1 MSPASAPGPSVGAP
15 NAKSPTSRKR
25 KRGRHAVACESCHR
39 RKQRCNGSRPCFNC
53 ERRGVGASCSYGHL
67 EDDGEKQAPRT
78 RPPMTTSP
86 AVNLATPVSPTST
99 PRIPAREAD
108 GPDEAS
114 SSSSRAI
121 PSRSSSGGGR
131 RQANDSGQDQASE
144 DPVGNLFKSRDAPS
158 FFGSSYFGPQ
168 AAAKI
173 IQAPAPELSSGLPS
187 KAQAGSTHS
196 FRDEGGPFSQIWEL
210 LGLLPRKKSTV
221 DRLTD
226 CFLNELNWAIDAVHP
241 TSFKAKYDT
250 FWSRKFGFDDFA
262 TIDLRWLA
270 LLFVVMAYG
279 VLLDCPKQ
287 RNREVQREVHETS
300 QRFYWA
306 ARRAIVIAPTF
317 YGESTDLVRAG
328 VLVTRYLIYTRRVP
342 ESWLTTSFAMRMA
355 QAQGMHIDG
364 ERWRLPRKETET
376 RRRLWSNL
384 YMLDKTIA
392 LALGRPFAIV
402 DQQCLVKQASNVWLD
417 ELDDDDEA
425 ARVPEAPLSEPTASV
440 FSRLA
445 HELAVVVGKIQERC
459 FGLFTVSYETVLTL
473 DKEIETWRG
482 RLPPYFELD
491 GADTDKDERLP
502 FLPWQ
507 RLHLHS
513 MYHFARVTLH
523 RPFLL
528 RQSITNRYRHSHDVC
543 IASACADLDMGLKLF
558 GQPLNDRLKWSL
570 GPHNLFNSALV
581 LGIIAV
587 RDPHSRRSQAILE
600 DLAAYCEMQ
609 RNDVW
614 LNEFALAEVKI
625 VELCVKKARQS
636 QPPAAAAAAA
646 VPSTIVPLALA
657 DPAERPANQ
666 GVGQA
671 SVMPTQPQLPVESPD
686 FDPLLAGLGLPFS
699 TSSAQMTWDDP
710 GFFLPENGDLSQWE
724 HVLNTIMH
732 DQTNA

>member
-1 MSPASAPGPSVGAP
+1 MSEVFSMDSEPAL
-15 NAKSPTSRKR
+15 NIKSK
-25 KRGRHAVACESCHR
+25 
-39 RKQRCNGSRPCFNC
+39 CNGSRPCFNC
-53 ERRGVGASCSYGHL
+53 ERRGVGPSCSYSHL
-67 EDDGEKQAPRT
+67 DDDDQRETSRQRAPNQA
-78 RPPMTTSP
+78 SP
-86 AVNLATPVSPTST
+86 AVNFVTPISPPSTSA
-99 PRIPAREAD
+99 IPPQEPERP
-108 GPDEAS
+108 GGSSAS
-114 SSSSRAI
+114 GTI
-121 PSRSSSGGGR
+121 PSRSSSRGGR
-131 RQANDSGQDQASE
+131 RQGDSGQDQQSE
-144 DPVGNLFKSRDAPS
+144 SLVGNLFKSRDAPS

-173 IQAPAPELSSGLPS
+173 IQAPAPELSSGLS
-187 KAQAGSTHS
+187 QKGQAGSTHS
-196 FRDEGGPFSQIWEL
+196 FRDEDGPFSQIWEL
-210 LGLLPRKKSTV
+210 LGLLPRKKSTC

-226 CFLNELNWAIDAVHP
+226 CFLHELNWAIDAVQP
-241 TSFKAKYDT
+241 RSFKAKYET

-270 LLFVVMAYG
+270 LLFIVMAYG
-279 VLLDCPKQ
+279 VLLDCPKP
-287 RNREVQREVHETS
+287 RNKEVQREVYDTS

-417 ELDDDDEA
+417 DLDNEEA
-425 ARVPEAPLSEPTASV
+425 AGVPEAPLSEPTASV

-473 DKEIETWRG
+473 DKEIEAWSG
-482 RLPPYFELD
+482 SLPPYFELED
-491 GADTDKDERLP
+491 PDRGKDDRLP

-543 IASACADLDMGLKLF
+543 IASACADLEMGLKLF
-558 GQPLNDRLKWSL
+558 GQPLNVRLKWSL

-636 QPPAAAAAAA
+636 QPPPPPRPPP
-646 VPSTIVPLALA
+646 PSGTMVPLALA
-657 DPAERPANQ
+657 SASPSRRPSQPAGPTP
-666 GVGQA
+666 
-671 SVMPTQPQLPVESPD
+671 VMQTQPQLPVESPD
-686 FDPLLAGLGLPFS
+686 FDPLMAGLGLPYS
-699 TSSAQMTWDDP
+699 TTSAQMTWDDP
-710 GFFLPENGDLSQWE
+710 GFFLPESGDLSQWE

-732 DQTNA
+732 DQTSV

>member
-1 MSPASAPGPSVGAP
+1 MG
-15 NAKSPTSRKR
+15 N
-25 KRGRHAVACESCHR
+25 
-39 RKQRCNGSRPCFNC
+39 F
-53 ERRGVGASCSYGHL
+53 
-67 EDDGEKQAPRT
+67 
-78 RPPMTTSP
+78 
-86 AVNLATPVSPTST
+86 ATPVSPSST
-99 PRIPAREAD
+99 PRIPAQKTHRPEESSLA
-108 GPDEAS
+108 GRAAATPSRPS
-114 SSSSRAI
+114 SSV
-121 PSRSSSGGGR
+121 GR
-131 RQANDSGQDQASE
+131 LQAGENGQDRQPE
-144 DPVGNLFKSRDAPS
+144 YPVGNLFESRDAPS

-173 IQAPAPELSSGLPS
+173 IQAPAPDLSSGVVLS
-187 KAQAGSTHS
+187 KAQASSTHS

-221 DRLTD
+221 DRLTH
-226 CFLNELNWAIDAVHP
+226 CFLSELNWAIDAVQP
-241 TSFKAKYDT
+241 TSFKAKYET
-250 FWSRKFGFDDFA
+250 FWSRKFGFDDLA

-270 LLFVVMAYG
+270 LLFIVMAFG
-279 VLLDCPKQ
+279 VLLDRPEPSNK
-287 RNREVQREVHETS
+287 EGQREVHEAS

-306 ARRAIVIAPTF
+306 ARRAIVVAPTF

-376 RRRLWSNL
+376 RRRLWSSL
-384 YMLDKTIA
+384 YVLDKTIA
-392 LALGRPFAIV
+392 LGLGRPFAIV

-417 ELDDDDEA
+417 ELDDEEA
-425 ARVPEAPLSEPTASV
+425 ATAQEAPLSEPTASV

-445 HELAVVVGKIQERC
+445 HELAVVVGKIQQRC
-459 FGLFTVSYETVLTL
+459 FGLFTVPYETVLTL
-473 DKEIETWRG
+473 DKEIEAWRS
-482 RLPPYFELD
+482 RLPPYFELVD
-491 GADTDKDERLP
+491 PDTSKDERRP
-502 FLPWQ
+502 FLHWQ

-528 RQSITNRYRHSHDVC
+528 RQSITNRYKHSHDVC
-543 IASACADLDMGLKLF
+543 IASACSDLDMGLKLF
-558 GQPLNDRLKWSL
+558 GQPLSDRLKWSL

-600 DLAAYCEMQ
+600 DLTAYCEMQ
-609 RNDVW
+609 KNDVW

-625 VELCVKKARQS
+625 VELCVNKARQS
-636 QPPAAAAAAA
+636 HPAPP
-646 VPSTIVPLALA
+646 SQIVPLALA
-657 DPAERPANQ
+657 HPAGHPVQ
-666 GVGQA
+666 HVGRA
-671 SVMPTQPQLPVESPD
+671 SVMPTQPQLPVESPC

-724 HVLNTIMH
+724 HVINTIMR
-732 DQTNA
+732 DQMNT

>member
-1 MSPASAPGPSVGAP
+1 M
-15 NAKSPTSRKR
+15 
-25 KRGRHAVACESCHR
+25 
-39 RKQRCNGSRPCFNC
+39 
-53 ERRGVGASCSYGHL
+53 
-67 EDDGEKQAPRT
+67 
-78 RPPMTTSP
+78 
-86 AVNLATPVSPTST
+86 
-99 PRIPAREAD
+99 
-108 GPDEAS
+108 
-114 SSSSRAI
+114 
-121 PSRSSSGGGR
+121 
-131 RQANDSGQDQASE
+131 
-144 DPVGNLFKSRDAPS
+144 
-158 FFGSSYFGPQ
+158 
-168 AAAKI
+168 
-173 IQAPAPELSSGLPS
+173 
-187 KAQAGSTHS
+187 
-196 FRDEGGPFSQIWEL
+196 
-210 LGLLPRKKSTV
+210 LPRKKSTV
-221 DRLTD
+221 DKLTD
-226 CFLNELNWAIDAVHP
+226 CFLNELNWAIDAVQP
-241 TSFKAKYDT
+241 KSFKAKYEN

-270 LLFVVMAYG
+270 LLFIVMAYG
-279 VLLDCPKQ
+279 VLLDCPNP
-287 RNREVQREVHETS
+287 RNREVQREVNETS

-402 DQQCLVKQASNVWLD
+402 DQQCLVKQAANVWLD
-417 ELDDDDEA
+417 ELEDEEA
-425 ARVPEAPLSEPTASV
+425 ATVPEAPLSEPTASL

-445 HELAVVVGKIQERC
+445 HELAAVVGKIQERC

-482 RLPPYFELD
+482 RLPPYFELVDPDTSKD
-491 GADTDKDERLP
+491 GRLP

-558 GQPLNDRLKWSL
+558 SQPLNDRLKWSL

-600 DLAAYCEMQ
+600 DLTAYCEMQ

-636 QPPAAAAAAA
+636 QPSLPNQM
-646 VPSTIVPLALA
+646 VPLALA
-657 DPAERPANQ
+657 DPVERPVQSVSRTN
-666 GVGQA
+666 
-671 SVMPTQPQLPVESPD
+671 VMPTQPQLPVESPD
-686 FDPLLAGLGLPFS
+686 FDPLMAGLGLPFS

-724 HVLNTIMH
+724 HVINTIMH
-732 DQTNA
+732 DQMIA

>member
-1 MSPASAPGPSVGAP
+1 MDSPTPQPTTTT
-15 NAKSPTSRKR
+15 AKSPITRKR
-25 KRGRHAVACESCHR
+25 KRGRHAVACKSCHR

-53 ERRGVGASCSYGHL
+53 ERRGVGPSCSYSHL
-67 EDDGEKQAPRT
+67 KDDSQRESSRQQVPAQA
-78 RPPMTTSP
+78 SP
-86 AVNLATPVSPTST
+86 AVNFATPVSPSATGVN
-99 PRIPAREAD
+99 PAEDPER
-108 GPDEAS
+108 PDEAS
-114 SSSSRAI
+114 ASGTI
-121 PSRSSSGGGR
+121 PSRSSSRGGR
-131 RQANDSGQDQASE
+131 RQGESGQDQQSE
-144 DPVGNLFKSRDAPS
+144 SLVGNLFKSRDAPS

-173 IQAPAPELSSGLPS
+173 IQAPAPELSSGLCQ

-210 LGLLPRKKSTV
+210 LGLLPRKKSTC

-226 CFLNELNWAIDAVHP
+226 CFLNELNWAIDAVQP
-241 TSFKAKYDT
+241 NSFKAKYEN

-270 LLFVVMAYG
+270 LLFIVMAYG
-279 VLLDCPKQ
+279 VLLDCPKP
-287 RNREVQREVHETS
+287 RNKEVQREVYDTS

-417 ELDDDDEA
+417 DLDDEEA
-425 ARVPEAPLSEPTASV
+425 AAIPEAPLSEPTASV

-482 RLPPYFELD
+482 SLPSYFDLKEPD
-491 GADTDKDERLP
+491 RSKDERLP

-528 RQSITNRYRHSHDVC
+528 RQSITNRYKHSHDVC

-558 GQPLNDRLKWSL
+558 NQPLNDRLKWSL

-614 LNEFALAEVKI
+614 LNEFAMAEVKI

-636 QPPAAAAAAA
+636 QPPPA
-646 VPSTIVPLALA
+646 STLVPLALA
-657 DPAERPANQ
+657 SASPSRRPSQ
-666 GVGQA
+666 PVGQTPI
-671 SVMPTQPQLPVESPD
+671 MPTQPQLPVESPD
-686 FDPLLAGLGLPFS
+686 FDPLMAGLGLPYS
-699 TSSAQMTWDDP
+699 TTSAQMTWDDP
-710 GFFLPENGDLSQWE
+710 GFFLPESGDLSQWE

-732 DQTNA
+732 DQSSI

>member
-1 MSPASAPGPSVGAP
+1 MRSGTSIGT
-15 NAKSPTSRKR
+15 SPT
-25 KRGRHAVACESCHR
+25 ATFA
-39 RKQRCNGSRPCFNC
+39 
-53 ERRGVGASCSYGHL
+53 
-67 EDDGEKQAPRT
+67 
-78 RPPMTTSP
+78 TTI
-86 AVNLATPVSPTST
+86 SPTRT
-99 PRIPAREAD
+99 PRNPDQDRELPEETSA
-108 GPDEAS
+108 GGA
-114 SSSSRAI
+114 A
-121 PSRSSSGGGR
+121 PSNSSSGGGR
-131 RQANDSGQDQASE
+131 GHAGENGQDQQSE
-144 DPVGNLFKSRDAPS
+144 YPVGNLFKSRDAPS
-158 FFGSSYFGPQ
+158 FFGSSYFGPH

-173 IQAPAPELSSGLPS
+173 IQAPAPDLSSGLLP
-187 KAQAGSTHS
+187 KAQASSTHS

-226 CFLNELNWAIDAVHP
+226 CFLNELNWAIDAVQP
-241 TSFKAKYDT
+241 KSFKSKYDN

-270 LLFVVMAYG
+270 LLFIVMAYG
-279 VLLDCPKQ
+279 VLLDCPQ
-287 RNREVQREVHETS
+287 PRNKEVQREVYETS

-384 YMLDKTIA
+384 YMLDRTIA

-417 ELDDDDEA
+417 ELGDDEA
-425 ARVPEAPLSEPTASV
+425 ATASEAPLSQPTASI

-445 HELAVVVGKIQERC
+445 HELATVVGRIQERC
-459 FGLFTVSYETVLTL
+459 FGLFTVSYETVLAL
-473 DKEIETWRG
+473 DKDIETWRS
-482 RLPPYFELD
+482 RLPPYFELEYP
-491 GADTDKDERLP
+491 DTSQDTQLP

-513 MYHFARVTLH
+513 MYHFTKVTLH

-528 RQSITNRYRHSHDVC
+528 RQSITNRYKHSHDVC
-543 IASACADLDMGLKLF
+543 IASACADFDMGLKLF
-558 GQPLNDRLKWSL
+558 SQPLNDRLKWSL

-587 RDPHSRRSQAILE
+587 RDPHSRRSHAILE
-600 DLAAYCEMQ
+600 DLSAYCEMQ

-614 LNEFALAEVKI
+614 VNEFALVEVKI

-636 QPPAAAAAAA
+636 QPTPP
-646 VPSTIVPLALA
+646 VQIVPLALA
-657 DPAERPANQ
+657 DPNELPVQSANRTN
-666 GVGQA
+666 
-671 SVMPTQPQLPVESPD
+671 VMPTQPQLPVESPD

-699 TSSAQMTWDDP
+699 TSSAQITWDDP

-724 HVLNTIMH
+724 HVINTIMH
-732 DQTNA
+732 DQTNG

>member
-1 MSPASAPGPSVGAP
+1 
-15 NAKSPTSRKR
+15 
-25 KRGRHAVACESCHR
+25 
-39 RKQRCNGSRPCFNC
+39 
-53 ERRGVGASCSYGHL
+53 
-67 EDDGEKQAPRT
+67 
-78 RPPMTTSP
+78 MTAP
-86 AVNLATPVSPTST
+86 AVNFAAPISPTNT
-99 PRIPAREAD
+99 PRDPAQEPERPEK
-108 GPDEAS
+108 PS
-114 SSSSRAI
+114 SAGGAI
-121 PSRSSSGGGR
+121 SSRSSSSGGR
-131 RQANDSGQDQASE
+131 RQAGENGQDQQSE
-144 DPVGNLFKSRDAPS
+144 YPVGTLFKSRDAPS
-158 FFGSSYFGPQ
+158 FFGSSYFGPH

-173 IQAPAPELSSGLPS
+173 IQAPAPELSSGLLS
-187 KAQAGSTHS
+187 KAQASSTHS

-226 CFLNELNWAIDAVHP
+226 CFLNELNWAIDAVQP
-241 TSFKAKYDT
+241 TSFKAKYET

-270 LLFVVMAYG
+270 LLFIVMAYG
-279 VLLDCPKQ
+279 VLLDCPNP

-417 ELDDDDEA
+417 ELDDEEA
-425 ARVPEAPLSEPTASV
+425 ATAPEAPLSEPTASV

-445 HELAVVVGKIQERC
+445 HELAAVVGKIQERC

-473 DKEIETWRG
+473 DKEIETWRS
-482 RLPPYFELD
+482 RLPPYFELED
-491 GADTDKDERLP
+491 PDRSKDERLP

-528 RQSITNRYRHSHDVC
+528 RQSITNRYKHSHDVC

-558 GQPLNDRLKWSL
+558 SQPLNDRLKWSL

-600 DLAAYCEMQ
+600 DLTAYCEMQ

-625 VELCVKKARQS
+625 VELCIKKARQS
-636 QPPAAAAAAA
+636 QPTP
-646 VPSTIVPLALA
+646 PTQMVPLALA
-657 DPAERPANQ
+657 DSAERPVHS
-666 GVGQA
+666 VGQA
-671 SVMPTQPQLPVESPD
+671 NVMPTQPQLPVESPD
-686 FDPLLAGLGLPFS
+686 FDPLLSGLGLPFS

-724 HVLNTIMH
+724 HVINTIMH
-732 DQTNA
+732 DQMNV

>member
-1 MSPASAPGPSVGAP
+1 MDHGHASTANGEASARLV
-15 NAKSPTSRKR
+15 PT
-25 KRGRHAVACESCHR
+25 ATLMTVT
-39 RKQRCNGSRPCFNC
+39 
-53 ERRGVGASCSYGHL
+53 
-67 EDDGEKQAPRT
+67 GEKHHVNKH
-78 RPPMTTSP
+78 RPELRRLP
-86 AVNLATPVSPTST
+86 
-99 PRIPAREAD
+99 D
-108 GPDEAS
+108 GSSAS
-114 SSSSRAI
+114 GTI
-121 PSRSSSGGGR
+121 PSRSSSRGGR
-131 RQANDSGQDQASE
+131 RQGDSGQDQQSE
-144 DPVGNLFKSRDAPS
+144 SLVGNLFKSRDAPS

-173 IQAPAPELSSGLPS
+173 IQAPAPELSSGLS
-187 KAQAGSTHS
+187 QKGQAGSTHS
-196 FRDEGGPFSQIWEL
+196 FRDEDGPFSQIWEL
-210 LGLLPRKKSTV
+210 LGLLPRKKSTC

-226 CFLNELNWAIDAVHP
+226 CFLHELNWAIDAVQP
-241 TSFKAKYDT
+241 RSFKAKYET

-270 LLFVVMAYG
+270 LLFIVMAYG
-279 VLLDCPKQ
+279 VLLDCPKP
-287 RNREVQREVHETS
+287 RNKEVQREVYDTS

-364 ERWRLPRKETET
+364 ERWRLPE
-376 RRRLWSNL
+376 RRPRR
-384 YMLDKTIA
+384 DA
-392 LALGRPFAIV
+392 GF

-417 ELDDDDEA
+417 DLDDEEA
-425 ARVPEAPLSEPTASV
+425 AGVPEAPLSEPTASV

-473 DKEIETWRG
+473 DKEIEAWSG
-482 RLPPYFELD
+482 SLPPYFELED
-491 GADTDKDERLP
+491 PDRGKDDRLP

-528 RQSITNRYRHSHDVC
+528 RQSITNRYKHSHDVC
-543 IASACADLDMGLKLF
+543 IASACADLEMGLKLF

-636 QPPAAAAAAA
+636 QPP
-646 VPSTIVPLALA
+646 PPPGTLVPLALA
-657 DPAERPANQ
+657 SASPSRRSSQPAGPTP
-666 GVGQA
+666 
-671 SVMPTQPQLPVESPD
+671 VMQTQPQLPVESPD
-686 FDPLLAGLGLPFS
+686 FDPLMAGLGLPYS
-699 TSSAQMTWDDP
+699 TTSAQMTWDDP
-710 GFFLPENGDLSQWE
+710 GFFLPESGDLSQWE

-732 DQTNA
+732 DQTSV

>member
-1 MSPASAPGPSVGAP
+1 MRPGTHIGT
-15 NAKSPTSRKR
+15 SPTATFAATISR
-25 KRGRHAVACESCHR
+25 
-39 RKQRCNGSRPCFNC
+39 
-53 ERRGVGASCSYGHL
+53 
-67 EDDGEKQAPRT
+67 T
-78 RPPMTTSP
+78 
-86 AVNLATPVSPTST
+86 
-99 PRIPAREAD
+99 I
-108 GPDEAS
+108 
-114 SSSSRAI
+114 
-121 PSRSSSGGGR
+121 
-131 RQANDSGQDQASE
+131 
-144 DPVGNLFKSRDAPS
+144 GNLFKSRDAPS
-158 FFGSSYFGPQ
+158 FFGSSYFGPH

-173 IQAPAPELSSGLPS
+173 IQAPAPDLSSGLLP
-187 KAQAGSTHS
+187 KAQASSTHS

-226 CFLNELNWAIDAVHP
+226 CFLNELNWAIDAVQP
-241 TSFKAKYDT
+241 KSFKTKYDN

-270 LLFVVMAYG
+270 LLFIVMAYG
-279 VLLDCPKQ
+279 VLLDCPQ
-287 RNREVQREVHETS
+287 PRNKEVQKEVHDTS

-384 YMLDKTIA
+384 YMLDRTIA

-417 ELDDDDEA
+417 ELEDDEA
-425 ARVPEAPLSEPTASV
+425 ATAPEAPMSQPTASV

-445 HELAVVVGKIQERC
+445 HELATVVGSVQDRC
-459 FGLFTVSYETVLTL
+459 FGLFTVSYETVLAL
-473 DKEIETWRG
+473 DKEIETWRS
-482 RLPPYFELD
+482 RLPPYFELKCP
-491 GADTDKDERLP
+491 DTSKDTQLP

-528 RQSITNRYRHSHDVC
+528 RQSITNRYKHSHDVC
-543 IASACADLDMGLKLF
+543 IASACADLDMGLRLF
-558 GQPLNDRLKWSL
+558 SQPLNDRLKWSL

-587 RDPHSRRSQAILE
+587 RDPHSRRSHAILE
-600 DLAAYCEMQ
+600 DLSAYCEMQ
-609 RNDVW
+609 RKDVW

-636 QPPAAAAAAA
+636 QPTP
-646 VPSTIVPLALA
+646 PIQIVPLALA
-657 DPAERPANQ
+657 DPTERPMQSLDRTN
-666 GVGQA
+666 
-671 SVMPTQPQLPVESPD
+671 VMPTQPQLPVESPD

-699 TSSAQMTWDDP
+699 TSSAQITWDDP

-724 HVLNTIMH
+724 HVINTIMH
-732 DQTNA
+732 DQTNG

>member
-1 MSPASAPGPSVGAP
+1 MDSPPPHSPAL
-15 NAKSPTSRKR
+15 KSPITKKR

-53 ERRGVGASCSYGHL
+53 ERRGVGASCSYSHL
-67 EDDGEKQAPRT
+67 EDDDQRASQRQRAPVT
-78 RPPMTTSP
+78 NSS
-86 AVNLATPVSPTST
+86 AVNFATPVSP
-99 PRIPAREAD
+99 PAPPIPARESD
-108 GPDEAS
+108 RPDLS
-114 SSSSRAI
+114 SSGSGTI
-121 PSRSSSGGGR
+121 PSRPSSRGGR
-131 RQANDSGQDQASE
+131 RQGESGQDQQSE
-144 DPVGNLFKSRDAPS
+144 SLVGSLFKSRDAPS

-173 IQAPAPELSSGLPS
+173 IQAPAPELSSGLCQ
-187 KAQAGSTHS
+187 KAQASSTHS

-210 LGLLPRKKSTV
+210 LGILPRKKSTV

-226 CFLNELNWAIDAVHP
+226 CFLNELNWAIDAVQP
-241 TSFKAKYDT
+241 TSFKAKYEN

-270 LLFVVMAYG
+270 LLFIVMAYG
-279 VLLDCPKQ
+279 VLLDCPKP
-287 RNREVQREVHETS
+287 RNKEVQREVHETS

-417 ELDDDDEA
+417 DLDDEEA
-425 ARVPEAPLSEPTASV
+425 ANVQEAPLSRPTASV

-473 DKEIETWRG
+473 DQEIEIWRS
-482 RLPPYFELD
+482 RLPPYFELED
-491 GADTDKDERLP
+491 PDTSKDETLP

-528 RQSITNRYRHSHDVC
+528 RQSITNRYKHSHDVC
-543 IASACADLDMGLKLF
+543 IASACADLEMGLKLF
-558 GQPLNDRLKWSL
+558 NQPLNDRLKWSL

-636 QPPAAAAAAA
+636 QRPPASAL
-646 VPSTIVPLALA
+646 VPLALA
-657 DPAERPANQ
+657 SASPGIRPLQPN
-666 GVGQA
+666 GQA
-671 SVMPTQPQLPVESPD
+671 PMMATQPQLPVESPD
-686 FDPLLAGLGLPFS
+686 FDPLLAGLGLPYS

-710 GFFLPENGDLSQWE
+710 GFFLPESGDLSHWE
-724 HVLNTIMH
+724 QVINTLMH
-732 DQTNA
+732 DQTNV

>member
-1 MSPASAPGPSVGAP
+1 MSPAPTGNAP
-15 NAKSPTSRKR
+15 NPKSPNIRKR

-53 ERRGVGASCSYGHL
+53 ERRGVGASCSYNHL
-67 EDDGEKQAPRT
+67 DDDERVTQRP
-78 RPPMTTSP
+78 RPPVITPP
-86 AVNLATPVSPTST
+86 AVNFATPVSPTST
-99 PRIPAREAD
+99 PAVPARDSERPD
-108 GPDEAS
+108 GAS
-114 SSSSRAI
+114 SSGSGAV
-121 PSRSSSGGGR
+121 PSRSSSSAGR
-131 RQANDSGQDQASE
+131 RQGEGGGSSDQQSE
-144 DPVGNLFKSRDAPS
+144 YPVGNLFKSRDAPS

-173 IQAPAPELSSGLPS
+173 IQAPAPELSSGLVRQ
-187 KAQAGSTHS
+187 AQASSTHS

-226 CFLNELNWAIDAVHP
+226 CFLNELNWAIDAVQP
-241 TSFKAKYDT
+241 TSFKAKYET

-270 LLFVVMAYG
+270 LLFIVMAYG
-279 VLLDCPKQ
+279 VLLDCPKP
-287 RNREVQREVHETS
+287 RNKEVQREVHETS

-402 DQQCLVKQASNVWLD
+402 DQQCLVKQATNVWLD
-417 ELDDDDEA
+417 DLNDEEA
-425 ARVPEAPLSEPTASV
+425 AAVHEAPLSEPTPSV

-459 FGLFTVSYETVLTL
+459 FGLFTVSYETVLAL
-473 DKEIETWRG
+473 DSEIETWRG

-491 GADTDKDERLP
+491 APDTSKDERLP

-528 RQSITNRYRHSHDVC
+528 RQSITNRYRHSHDACV
-543 IASACADLDMGLKLF
+543 ASACADLDMGLRMF
-558 GQPLNDRLKWSL
+558 GQPLGDRLKWSL

-587 RDPHSRRSQAILE
+587 RDPHSRRSLAILE

-636 QPPAAAAAAA
+636 QPQQPQPAPAP
-646 VPSTIVPLALA
+646 VVPLALA
-657 DPAERPANQ
+657 SPAERPVQ
-666 GVGQA
+666 SSVGQPG
-671 SVMPTQPQLPVESPD
+671 VMSTQPQMPVESPD
-686 FDPLLAGLGLPFS
+686 FDPLLVGLGLPYS

-710 GFFLPENGDLSQWE
+710 GFFLPESGDLSQWE
-724 HVLNTIMH
+724 HVINSIMH
-732 DQTNA
+732 DQTNV

>member
-1 MSPASAPGPSVGAP
+1 M
-15 NAKSPTSRKR
+15 
-25 KRGRHAVACESCHR
+25 
-39 RKQRCNGSRPCFNC
+39 
-53 ERRGVGASCSYGHL
+53 
-67 EDDGEKQAPRT
+67 
-78 RPPMTTSP
+78 
-86 AVNLATPVSPTST
+86 
-99 PRIPAREAD
+99 
-108 GPDEAS
+108 
-114 SSSSRAI
+114 
-121 PSRSSSGGGR
+121 
-131 RQANDSGQDQASE
+131 
-144 DPVGNLFKSRDAPS
+144 
-158 FFGSSYFGPQ
+158 
-168 AAAKI
+168 
-173 IQAPAPELSSGLPS
+173 
-187 KAQAGSTHS
+187 
-196 FRDEGGPFSQIWEL
+196 
-210 LGLLPRKKSTV
+210 

-226 CFLNELNWAIDAVHP
+226 CFLNELNWAIDAVQP
-241 TSFKAKYDT
+241 TSFKAKYEN

-270 LLFVVMAYG
+270 LLFIVMAYG
-279 VLLDCPKQ
+279 VLLDCPKP

-402 DQQCLVKQASNVWLD
+402 DQQCLVKQTSNIWLD
-417 ELDDDDEA
+417 ELDDEEA
-425 ARVPEAPLSEPTASV
+425 AAVPESPLSEPTASL

-445 HELAVVVGKIQERC
+445 HELAAVVGKIQERC

-473 DKEIETWRG
+473 DKEIETWRS
-482 RLPPYFELD
+482 RLPPYFELLD
-491 GADTDKDERLP
+491 PDTSKDVRLP

-507 RLHLHS
+507 RMHLHS

-528 RQSITNRYRHSHDVC
+528 RQSITNRYKYSHDVC

-558 GQPLNDRLKWSL
+558 SQPLNDRLKWSL
-570 GPHNLFNSALV
+570 GPHNLFNGALV

-600 DLAAYCEMQ
+600 DLTAYCEMQ

-636 QPPAAAAAAA
+636 QPTP
-646 VPSTIVPLALA
+646 PDQMVPLALT
-657 DPAERPANQ
+657 DPAERPAQ
-666 GVGQA
+666 AVGRA
-671 SVMPTQPQLPVESPD
+671 NMMPTQPQLPVESPD

-724 HVLNTIMH
+724 HVINTIMH
-732 DQTNA
+732 DQMSA

>member
-1 MSPASAPGPSVGAP
+1 MPLRASRVIGE
-15 NAKSPTSRKR
+15 NR
-25 KRGRHAVACESCHR
+25 
-39 RKQRCNGSRPCFNC
+39 
-53 ERRGVGASCSYGHL
+53 GHL
-67 EDDGEKQAPRT
+67 ADGIRGDRSGQQAPALA
-78 RPPMTTSP
+78 SP
-86 AVNLATPVSPTST
+86 AVNFTTPTSPLATSA
-99 PRIPAREAD
+99 IPPDDTERPD
-108 GPDEAS
+108 GSSAS
-114 SSSSRAI
+114 GTI
-121 PSRSSSGGGR
+121 PSRNSSSGGR
-131 RQANDSGQDQASE
+131 RQGENGQDQQSE
-144 DPVGNLFKSRDAPS
+144 SLVGNLFKSRDAPS

-173 IQAPAPELSSGLPS
+173 IQAPAPELSSGLS
-187 KAQAGSTHS
+187 QKAKAGSTHS

-210 LGLLPRKKSTV
+210 LGLLPRKKSTC

-226 CFLNELNWAIDAVHP
+226 CFLNELNWAIDAVQP
-241 TSFKAKYDT
+241 NSFKAKYEN

-270 LLFVVMAYG
+270 LLFIVMAYG
-279 VLLDCPKQ
+279 VLLDCPRP
-287 RNREVQREVHETS
+287 RNKEVQREVYDTS

-417 ELDDDDEA
+417 DLGDEEA
-425 ARVPEAPLSEPTASV
+425 ATIPEAPLSEPTASV

-445 HELAVVVGKIQERC
+445 HELAVVVGKIQEQC

-473 DKEIETWRG
+473 DKDIDAWRG
-482 RLPPYFELD
+482 SLPPYFDLKEP
-491 GADTDKDERLP
+491 DTSKDERLP

-528 RQSITNRYRHSHDVC
+528 RQSITNRYQHSHDVC

-558 GQPLNDRLKWSL
+558 SQPLNDRLKWSL

-614 LNEFALAEVKI
+614 LNEFAMAEVKI
-625 VELCVKKARQS
+625 IELCVKKARQS
-636 QPPAAAAAAA
+636 QPPPA
-646 VPSTIVPLALA
+646 STVVPLSLA
-657 DPAERPANQ
+657 SAPPNRRPSQ
-666 GVGQA
+666 PVGQ
-671 SVMPTQPQLPVESPD
+671 SLVMPTQPQLSVESPD
-686 FDPLLAGLGLPFS
+686 FDPLMAGLGLPYS
-699 TSSAQMTWDDP
+699 TTSAQMTWDDP
-710 GFFLPENGDLSQWE
+710 GFFLPENGDLLQWE
-724 HVLNTIMH
+724 HVLNTIMY
-732 DQTNA
+732 DQTSI

>member
-1 MSPASAPGPSVGAP
+1 MGSPTPQP
-15 NAKSPTSRKR
+15 NAANPKSPMPRKR

-53 ERRGVGASCSYGHL
+53 ERRGVGPSCSYSHL
-67 EDDGEKQAPRT
+67 DEGDRRGTSRQQAPT
-78 RPPMTTSP
+78 QVSP
-86 AVNLATPVSPTST
+86 AVNFETPISPPSTSE
-99 PRIPAREAD
+99 IPPQEPERPD
-108 GPDEAS
+108 GSSAS
-114 SSSSRAI
+114 GTI
-121 PSRSSSGGGR
+121 PSRSSSRGGR
-131 RQANDSGQDQASE
+131 RQGDSGQDQQSE
-144 DPVGNLFKSRDAPS
+144 SLVGNLFKSRDAPS

-173 IQAPAPELSSGLPS
+173 IQAPAPELSSGLS
-187 KAQAGSTHS
+187 QKGQAGSTHS
-196 FRDEGGPFSQIWEL
+196 FRDEDGPFSQIWEL
-210 LGLLPRKKSTV
+210 LGLLPRKKSTC

-226 CFLNELNWAIDAVHP
+226 CFLHELNWAIDAVQP
-241 TSFKAKYDT
+241 RSFKAKYET

-270 LLFVVMAYG
+270 LLFIVMAYG
-279 VLLDCPKQ
+279 VLLDCPKP
-287 RNREVQREVHETS
+287 RNKEVQREVYDTS

-417 ELDDDDEA
+417 DLDDEEA
-425 ARVPEAPLSEPTASV
+425 AGVPEAPLSEPTASV

-473 DKEIETWRG
+473 DKEIEAWSG
-482 RLPPYFELD
+482 SLPPYFELED
-491 GADTDKDERLP
+491 PDRDKDDRLP

-528 RQSITNRYRHSHDVC
+528 RQSITNRYKHSHDVC
-543 IASACADLDMGLKLF
+543 IASACADLEMGLKLF

-636 QPPAAAAAAA
+636 QPP
-646 VPSTIVPLALA
+646 PPPGTLVPLALA
-657 DPAERPANQ
+657 SASPSRRPSQPAGPTP
-666 GVGQA
+666 
-671 SVMPTQPQLPVESPD
+671 VMQTQPQLPVESPD
-686 FDPLLAGLGLPFS
+686 FDPLMAGLGLPYS
-699 TSSAQMTWDDP
+699 TTSAQMTWDDP
-710 GFFLPENGDLSQWE
+710 GFFLPESGDLSQWE

-732 DQTNA
+732 DQTSV